1 MSQDKLKDLRA
12 EIDRIDRQLLEL
24 LNERID
30 VSIRIGAVKL
40 AAGRQVFAPEREED
54 VLQRL
59 EKLNAG
65 PLDRE
70 ALRSIYREIINS
82 SVAVQA
88 ELAIG
93 YVGRRGS
100 QIALVAANRFGPSH
114 SYRGFDAI
122 TKLWTAL
129 EGGRIEVG
137 VVARTRLVP
146 YALEKGKL
154 PWSVCSEL
162 ASPEEKTGEPRRQPY
177 YVISRSEGQGT
188 KHGRTVLWLETDSAE
203 MCVKNVK
210 SLLQMEK
217 LKLLRSEGVRQRRSG
232 RDLCQQVEVAGDVP
246 EAQLRQ
252 LIEKLPQ
259 GLVSRWCR
267 LGCFS

>member
-1 MSQDKLKDLRA
+1 MSRDKLKNLRE
-12 EIDRIDRQLLEL
+12 EIDGVDQQLLAL
-24 LNERID
+24 LNQRID
-30 VSIRIGAVKL
+30 VSIRIGALKL
-40 AAGRQVFAPEREED
+40 ASGHQVFVPGREEEL
-54 VLQRL
+54 LQRL
-59 EKLNAG
+59 EELNPG

-88 ELAIG
+88 QLAIG

-100 QIALVAANRFGPSH
+100 QIAMVAASRFGSSH

-122 TKLWTAL
+122 AKLWAAL
-129 EGGRIEVG
+129 EAGRIEVG
-137 VVARTRLVP
+137 VVARTRLIP

-154 PWSVCSEL
+154 PWPVCSEL
-162 ASPEEKTGEPRRQPY
+162 ASPEEKCGEPRRQPY
-177 YVISRSEGQGT
+177 YVISRSEGQGA
-188 KHGRTVLWLETDSAE
+188 KHGRTVLWIETDNAE

-217 LKLLRSEGVRQRRSG
+217 LKLLRSEGVPQRRSG
-232 RDLCQQVEVAGDVP
+232 RDLCQQIEVAGDVAEP
-246 EAQLRQ
+246 QLRQ

-259 GLVSRWCR
+259 GVVSRWCR

>member
-1 MSQDKLKDLRA
+1 MSRDKLKDLRH

-30 VSIRIGAVKL
+30 VSIHIGAVKL
-40 AAGRQVFAPEREED
+40 ASGRQVFAPGREEE

-59 EKLNAG
+59 EQLNPG
-65 PLDRE
+65 PMDRE
-70 ALRSIYREIINS
+70 ALRAIYREIINS

-88 ELAIG
+88 KLAIG

-100 QIALVAANRFGPSH
+100 QIAMVAANRFGPSH

-122 TKLWTAL
+122 AKLWAAL
-129 EGGRIEVG
+129 EAGRIEVG

-146 YALEKGKL
+146 YALEHGKL
-154 PWSVCSEL
+154 PWPVCSEL
-162 ASPEEKTGEPRRQPY
+162 GGPEEKSGESLRYPY
-177 YVISRSEGQGT
+177 YVISRSEGQGA
-188 KHGRTVLWLETDSAE
+188 KHGRTVFWLETDSAE

-217 LKLLRSEGVRQRRSG
+217 LKLLRSEGVPQRRSG
-232 RDLCQQVEVAGDVP
+232 RDLCQQIEVSGDVS
-246 EAQLRQ
+246 ESQLRQ